1 MPAAR
6 DLARRYAEALAA
18 LRAVHDFDSWLGEHW
33 HDRCPRPDAPPDAQT
48 ALGAAGAIA
57 WHEGAETIFGYLPGN
72 EGCFRIARA
81 SPLPEFLPS
90 EDTLPARFGTDTVIS
105 AAMQGEGPSP
115 SR

>member
-18 LRAVHDFDSWLGEHW
+18 LRAVHDFDAWLGEHW
-33 HDRCPRPDAPPDAQT
+33 HDRCPRSDSPPDAQT
-48 ALGAAGAIA
+48 ALGAAGAIT
-57 WHEGAETIFGYLPGN
+57 WHEEAETTVGYLPGN
-72 EGCFRIARA
+72 DGCFRIARET
-81 SPLPEFLPS
+81 PLPDFPPS
-90 EDTLPARFGTDTVIS
+90 EETLPARFGKDILIS